1 MANYCRSTIVASATK
16 CEWAE
21 ISEGFENN
29 LIDWAIGTMGP
40 FCDNWSQKITCEN
53 KWTPDPWCEGYM
65 VKLSKAYPS
74 VIFHYTTEYEG
85 GERPDSVWF
94 ANGDEGNKKDAESS
108 RKQAYKAE
116 VERFVAAT
124 ASAADGIEHRVEIM
138 PNGRVAA
145 DGENRFGECNIFPWT
160 NIKQISCGNWHTVG
174 LKKDGTVVVCGS
186 NANGQCDISAIPG
199 RAVAVSC
206 GRYHTAILLDN
217 GQVIIKGKLEQ
228 EAQTPNA
235 EEGYPL
241 SVAEFPLVLDLGL
254 NKNIAGWEKMN
265 ERIEHIS
272 AGDELTLRKVSKDGV
287 VTLEVLNICG
297 EKLGNLYFDRTKGL
311 AKLLKNVKATVAT
324 VIPLSQR
331 RKGSKYAIMTI
342 RLDYEGGDNKSEKKT
357 STTLGDYEQTRVA
370 SWPAVTKIKSVFDA
384 VIGVTSD
391 GKMFVDGFCP
401 CSEADLMRI
410 MKLNE

>member
-1 MANYCRSTIVASATK
+1 
-16 CEWAE
+16 
-21 ISEGFENN
+21 
-29 LIDWAIGTMGP
+29 
-40 FCDNWSQKITCEN
+40 
-53 KWTPDPWCEGYM
+53 
-65 VKLSKAYPS
+65 
-74 VIFHYTTEYEG
+74 
-85 GERPDSVWF
+85 
-94 ANGDEGNKKDAESS
+94 
-108 RKQAYKAE
+108 
-116 VERFVAAT
+116 
-124 ASAADGIEHRVEIM
+124 M

-174 LKKDGTVVVCGS
+174 LKKDGTVVACGS

-235 EEGYPL
+235 KEGYPL

-272 AGDELTLRKVSKDGV
+272 AGDELTLRKVSKDGA

-297 EKLGNLYFDRTKGL
+297 EKLGNLCFDRTKGL